1 MSIFGGS
8 YSSFSSE
15 DAKRTIEEEGYIN
28 DVDDAALEEQFL
40 IEECSRMSE
49 SELKQFLES
58 DLCEELVTEGKMRK
72 NTIVLLSGRADMDR
86 RTKMAALQL
95 AKDNND
101 PLWGEIKK
109 LRTKERSKIAKI
121 MQKYG
126 HKAQKKAKSSQKDW
140 IRNRMPANFGK
151 FGGADRISND
161 SKAKNTSGP
170 KKHGDGLT
178 W

>member
-1 MSIFGGS
+1 MSIFGGM
-8 YSSFSSE
+8 YTSSTSD
-15 DAKRTIEEEGYIN
+15 DAKEAVAEEGYIN
-28 DVDDAALEEQFL
+28 DIDNSVLEEQFL
-40 IEECSRMSE
+40 IEECTRMSE
-49 SELKQFLES
+49 SELKEFLES

-86 RTKMAALQL
+86 RTKMAALQF
-95 AKDNND
+95 AKENND

-109 LRTKERSKIAKI
+109 LRIKERAKIQKI

-126 HKAQKKAKSSQKDW
+126 HKAHKKAKSSQKDW

-151 FGGADRISND
+151 FGGSDRLSND
-161 SKAKNTSGP
+161 AKYKGAGP

>member
-72 NTIVLLSGRADMDR
+72 NTIVLLSGKADMDR
-86 RTKMAALQL
+86 RTKMAALQF
-95 AKDNND
+95 AKDAND
-101 PLWGEIKK
+101 PLWAEIKK
-109 LRTKERSKIAKI
+109 LRTKQREKISKI
-121 MQKYG
+121 MTKYG
-126 HKAQKKAKSSQKDW
+126 HKAQKHAKNSQKDW
-140 IRNRMPANFGK
+140 IKNRMPANFGR
-151 FGGADRISND
+151 FGGADRVSSD
-161 SKAKNTSGP
+161 SKAKGSGP
-170 KKHGDGLT
+170 IKHGDGLT

>member
-1 MSIFGGS
+1 MLKVRID
-8 YSSFSSE
+8 SE
-15 DAKRTIEEEGYIN
+15 TDRVLGNYPETF
-28 DVDDAALEEQFL
+28 DVPEPYVEVTE
-40 IEECSRMSE
+40 EECSRMSE

-140 IRNRMPANFGK
+140 IRNRMPKNFGR
-151 FGGADRISND
+151 FGGSDR
-161 SKAKNTSGP
+161 TSATASAGNGP
-170 KKHGDGLT
+170 KKHNDGLT